1 MHPLEN
7 PRRVRFVWGYHP
19 YVPPPDDAAANGL
32 DGRFAVVLE
41 AWPHYAPGSLVD
53 TNLFFTL
60 VRAVVETVPHDAV
73 RIRLTDGSVR
83 TRLTDDTEDQV
94 LDSLLDFE
102 QFDLGWHRHEQC
114 DYLHGHLSLY
124 DAGRLTCLAEP
135 ELWFDHGGPCW
146 YHDSY
151 TLSFYAPVET
161 TARLRDV
168 CFAACDRVGALV
180 TGYSTGTAVYE
191 PKTPKSWLARVWSR
205 CVG

>member
-83 TRLTDDTEDQV
+83 FVSENVNLMTWRALFTRAGGEP
-94 LDSLLDFE
+94 
-102 QFDLGWHRHEQC
+102 LGE
-114 DYLHGHLSLY
+114 
-124 DAGRLTCLAEP
+124 
-135 ELWFDHGGPCW
+135 F
-146 YHDSY
+146 
-151 TLSFYAPVET
+151 
-161 TARLRDV
+161 
-168 CFAACDRVGALV
+168 
-180 TGYSTGTAVYE
+180 
-191 PKTPKSWLARVWSR
+191 
-205 CVG
+205 